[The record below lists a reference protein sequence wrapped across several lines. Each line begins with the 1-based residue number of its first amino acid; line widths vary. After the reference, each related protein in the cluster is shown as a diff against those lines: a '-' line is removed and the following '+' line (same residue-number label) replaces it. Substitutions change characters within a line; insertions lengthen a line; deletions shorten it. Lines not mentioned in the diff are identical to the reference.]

1 MDKAMINKYC
11 ERIGVDATGRQ
22 ADIGLLRELQYRHV
36 LSVPYENLDII
47 RNIPL
52 SLKEDDLYEK
62 IVLKHRGGYCFELN
76 ALFSALLLG
85 LGYEVKSYFA
95 RFLRGEK
102 ELPMR
107 RHRVLRVEC
116 EDGVYIC
123 DVGIGQIAPRYPLKL
138 ETGLLQEQNGE
149 TYRFEYD
156 EKLGYVLWELYKGE
170 WRRYFSFFPEEQIEI
185 DFLQPSFFCEKHP
198 DSVFNKT
205 AIVAIKTEKGRKSIN
220 DREYKEFIG
229 EEPILI
235 KSDLSDG
242 ELSEILRTEFGISF

>member
-1 MDKAMINKYC
+1 MEKAWLKEYC
-11 ERIGVDATGRQ
+11 NRIGIEEWERK
-22 ADIGLLRELQYRHV
+22 ADSEFLKELQSKHV
-36 LSVPYENLDII
+36 LNVPYENLDII
-47 RNIPL
+47 RQIPL
-52 SLKEDDLYEK
+52 SLECEDLYNK
-62 IVLKHRGGYCFELN
+62 IVLRHRGGYCFELN
-76 ALFSALLLG
+76 ALFSELLRG

-107 RHRVLRVEC
+107 RHRVLKVEC

-123 DVGIGQIAPRYPLKL
+123 DVGIGQIAPRFPLKL
-138 ETGLLQEQNGE
+138 ELGLSQEQNGE

-156 EKLGYVLWELYKGE
+156 ERLGYVLWELYKGE
-170 WRRYFSFFPEEQIEI
+170 WRKYFSFFPEEQIEL

-198 DSVFNKT
+198 ASVFNKT

-229 EEPILI
+229 EEPVLI

-242 ELSEILRTEFGISF
+242 ELSQILKDEFGIFL

>member
-1 MDKAMINKYC
+1 MENNWLEGYC
-11 ERIGVDATGRQ
+11 ERIGVELKNQKAG
-22 ADIGLLRELQYRHV
+22 ILFLRELQSKHV
-36 LSVPYENLDII
+36 MTVPYENLDII
-47 RNIPL
+47 RAIPL
-52 SLKEDDLYEK
+52 SLEKEALYDK
-62 IVLKHRGGYCFELN
+62 IVLRHRGGYCFELN
-76 ALFSALLLG
+76 ALFSALLEG
-85 LGYEVKSYFA
+85 LGYGVKSYFA
-95 RFLRGEK
+95 RFLRGES

-107 RHRVLRVEC
+107 RHRVLCVEC
-116 EDGVYIC
+116 EGESYIC
-123 DVGIGQIAPRYPLKL
+123 DVGIGQIAPRFPLKL
-138 ETGLLQEQNGE
+138 EMGLVQEQNGE

-229 EEPILI
+229 EEPVLI